1 MNHNTAQM
9 AGTGA
14 FRTWDL
20 GLQPRANLSYL
31 FGFFIDQVK
40 SCEKN
45 SVAVCKPTF
54 ATVPFEGWN
63 NCDVYMKVFSLE
75 SLHVVGGH
83 QGQRLV
89 GCSGCCLGLS
99 LAAGVSDS
107 ALPFVLC
114 HVMGCRLY
122 NYFSAVGCIWW
133 PCEWLKDSNATGC
146 GAVSE
151 AAWWGLHAGQ
161 EYIRQKSRR
170 KYT

>member
-20 GLQPRANLSYL
+20 ELQPRASWPYY
-31 FGFFIDQVK
+31 FGFFIDLIK
-40 SCEKN
+40 SCEN

-63 NCDVYMKVFSLE
+63 NCDCLYEGVL
-75 SLHVVGGH
+75 VGKFACCWCH
-83 QGQRLV
+83 QGQRLE

-107 ALPFVLC
+107 AVPFVSC

-122 NYFSAVGCIWW
+122 NYFSAVGCIWR

-146 GAVSE
+146 GAVS
-151 AAWWGLHAGQ
+151 
-161 EYIRQKSRR
+161 
-170 KYT
+170 